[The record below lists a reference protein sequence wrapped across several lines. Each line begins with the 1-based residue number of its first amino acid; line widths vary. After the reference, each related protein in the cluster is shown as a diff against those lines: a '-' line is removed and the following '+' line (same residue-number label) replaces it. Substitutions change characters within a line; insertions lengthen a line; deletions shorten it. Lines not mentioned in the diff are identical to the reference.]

1 MNNYPTDFIYKKY
14 KYLTNII
21 PTKKNKYYKQI
32 YKDVRNDFN
41 KAKALSPDIVM
52 VLVHMGD
59 EFLHHTTLFQD
70 KWNKIFSDLGADII
84 LGDHSHA
91 VQPIQYMGKT
101 LIINSPGNFVN
112 SYIKK
117 DGDSTAI
124 IRIYINNKTKK
135 IIASSAIPMYTKELR
150 HKFFSAIP
158 IYDLIN
164 NSSISL
170 SAKER
175 KRVEEIQLM
184 STKVLVGKN
193 LELMRQKKNIFLLI
207 IFIMI

>member
-1 MNNYPTDFIYKKY
+1 
-14 KYLTNII
+14 
-21 PTKKNKYYKQI
+21 
-32 YKDVRNDFN
+32 
-41 KAKALSPDIVM
+41 M

-84 LGDHSHA
+84 LGDHFHD
-91 VQPIQYMGKT
+91 VKPIQYMGKT
-101 LIINSPGNFVN
+101 LIINSPWNFVN

-117 DGDSTAI
+117 DGDSTGI
-124 IRIYINNKTKK
+124 IRIYINKISKK

-150 HKFFSAIP
+150 PKFFSTIP

-164 NSSISL
+164 NISISL
-170 SAKER
+170 SAKGW

-207 IFIMI
+207 ILIMISLIFQKIFVIN